1 MIWVVFAFLAGLAC
15 LALLAPLAFERAESD
30 PAESDRTF
38 YARQIAEIERERA
51 EGRLRADDAEAA
63 RLEAARRLL
72 RAGET
77 RGAPAR
83 HGSRGLRVAAALA
96 LATLIPALSLALYM
110 KIGAVE
116 LPDEPLEARRA
127 QAAAAA
133 PDLAKAVARIEA
145 HLAEHPDDGRGFE
158 VIAPYYLRAGRYEEA
173 VHARE
178 EALRLLGETPERHD
192 DLGEAFVVAAQGR
205 VTGEAENH
213 FEAAARL
220 APGDLMAAYYLGLAA
235 AQQGHAGKAREIWG
249 RLLADAP
256 PDAPY
261 REIISRQLESLGPE
275 ETPGAK
281 AEAPA
286 GATAEAVAALP
297 DKERMTAIRGMV
309 DRLAGRLARQGDD
322 VEGWLKLLRAYTV
335 LGERDKAS
343 SALADARIALAAKPA
358 ESARVDALARELGLS
373 KKAAP

>member
-15 LALLAPLAFERAESD
+15 LALLAPLAFESAESD

-38 YARQIAEIERERA
+38 YARHIAEIERERA
-51 EGRLRADDAEAA
+51 EGRLRAEDAEAA

-72 RAGET
+72 RAGESQ
-77 RGAPAR
+77 GAPAR
-83 HGSRGLRVAAALA
+83 GGSRRLRLAAALG
-96 LATLIPALSLALYM
+96 LATLIPAFALALYL

-116 LPDEPLEARRA
+116 LADEPLEARKE

-158 VIAPYYLRAGRYEEA
+158 VVAPYYLHAGRYDEA
-173 VHARE
+173 IHARE
-178 EALRLLGETPERHD
+178 EALRLLGETAERRD
-192 DLGEAFVVAAQGR
+192 DLGEALVVAAQGR
-205 VTGEAENH
+205 VTDEALAH
-213 FEAAARL
+213 FEAATRL

-235 AQQGHAGKAREIWG
+235 AQQGQAAKAREIWG

-261 REIISRQLESLGPE
+261 RDIINRQLQALGP
-275 ETPGAK
+275 
-281 AEAPA
+281 EAPA
-286 GATAEAVAALP
+286 GATAEAVASLP
-297 DKERMTAIRGMV
+297 DKERISAIRGMV
-309 DRLAGRLARQGDD
+309 DRLAGRLSRQSDD
-322 VEGWLKLLRAYTV
+322 VEGWLKLLRAYAV

-343 SALADARIALAAKPA
+343 AALADARIALAAKPPEA
-358 ESARVDALARELGLS
+358 ARVEALARDLGLS
-373 KKAAP
+373 EKAAP

>member
-15 LALLAPLAFERAESD
+15 LALLAPLAFESAESD
-30 PAESDRTF
+30 AAESDRMF

-77 RGAPAR
+77 RGGPAPG
-83 HGSRGLRVAAALA
+83 GSRGLRLAAALA
-96 LATLIPALSLALYM
+96 LATLVPAFALALYL

-116 LPDEPLEARRA
+116 LPDEPLEARRE

-158 VIAPYYLRAGRYEEA
+158 VIAPYYLSAGRYEDA
-173 VHARE
+173 IHARE

-205 VTGEAENH
+205 VTDEAQNH
-213 FEAAARL
+213 FGAAARL
-220 APGDLMAAYYLGLAA
+220 APGDLMAPYYLGLAA
-235 AQQGHAGKAREIWG
+235 AQQGHADKAREIWG

-261 REIISRQLESLGPE
+261 REIISRQLAMLAPE
-275 ETPGAK
+275 EPSGAK
-281 AEAPA
+281 
-286 GATAEAVAALP
+286 AEAVAALP
-297 DKERMTAIRGMV
+297 DAERMATIRGMV

-322 VEGWLKLLRAYTV
+322 VEGWLKLLRAYAV

-343 SALADARIALAAKPA
+343 AALADARIALAAKPPEA
-358 ESARVDALARELGLS
+358 ARVEALARELGLS
-373 KKAAP
+373 QKATP